1 MATGFAFDRAAL
13 AFGRRVKRLNALTAA
28 AFGGSL
34 ALLATAL
41 FPAGVAGWLAGLLL
55 GAVYAN
61 AFEYALHRF
70 VLHAPESTIPHQHDV
85 HHTSWGR
92 PDEPL
97 YINFTRR
104 PWVVV
109 LLFTVNGLP
118 VLAVEALVGLGVA
131 AGILAAF
138 TLYFIVYE
146 EIHWRIH
153 AGGLPRWLDFSRRH
167 HLAHH
172 AGEEGRYNVWLPLW
186 DSVVKELVSLGNRFK
201 RGAPRIRHPAARASA
216 ASRPDSPYK

>member
-1 MATGFAFDRAAL
+1 MATKFAFDGEAL
-13 AFGRRVKRLNALTAA
+13 DLGRRIKRRNALTAA
-28 AFGGSL
+28 VFGGSL
-34 ALLATAL
+34 ALLAAFL
-41 FPAGVAGWLAGLLL
+41 APPSPLRWLAGLLL
-55 GAVYAN
+55 GALYAN

-70 VLHAPESTIPHQHDV
+70 VLHAPESAIPHQHDV
-85 HHTSWGR
+85 HHTSWGH

-104 PWVVV
+104 PWVVM
-109 LLFTVNGLP
+109 LLFTVNSLP
-118 VLAVEALVGLGVA
+118 VLALEALARLGVA
-131 AGILAAF
+131 AGVLAAF

-153 AGGLPRWLDFSRRH
+153 AGGLPRWLGFSRRH
-167 HLAHH
+167 HLTHH

-186 DSVVKELVSLGNRFK
+186 DGVMKGLAGFGRCIS
-201 RGAPRIRHPAARASA
+201 RGAARARHPAARASA